1 MNDTGTGPEVRIF
14 GAPTRYYQGPGAL
27 DLLPRVC
34 AGLAEMPFLVVD
46 ADVLA
51 FVGDR
56 LKTVFASA
64 PHVVAPFRGEV
75 TAAAMDEIADQVR
88 ASGADLVVGIG
99 GGKALD
105 VGKGC
110 ARRTGRPF
118 VSVPTVASNDSPTSI
133 ALAVY
138 DDHHQMVAVE
148 ALAGSPHAVVV
159 DTRLIA
165 GAPAAFLRAGI
176 GDAIAKKFEGEA
188 SQRHGGVNA
197 HHSFQLRTA
206 GYIADGCYRTIRES
220 AADALMAAGT
230 GNPTPALEAV
240 VEANILMA
248 GLAFENM
255 GLGVAHG
262 ITRGLVRLPA
272 VARAPHGFHV
282 AYGTLVLLA
291 SEHRDDAF
299 LEDFM
304 QFYREIGL
312 PCSLTDMGLER
323 IEPEVIREIA
333 ANTAVAPAGAYL
345 LVPVGAAELVAAIER
360 VEAMAIRT
368 GRGKENA

>member
-1 MNDTGTGPEVRIF
+1 MNHTGTGPEVRIF
-14 GAPTRYYQGPGAL
+14 GAPPRYYQGPGAL
-27 DLLPRVC
+27 DSLPRVC
-34 AGLAEMPFLVVD
+34 AGMATKPLLIVD
-46 ADVLA
+46 ADVL
-51 FVGDR
+51 GLIGGR
-56 LKTVFASA
+56 LQTLFADV

-75 TAAAMDEIADQVR
+75 TAAAMDEIARDAA
-88 ASGADLVVGIG
+88 ASGADLIVGIG

-138 DDHHQMVAVE
+138 DDQHQMVAVE
-148 ALAGSPHAVVV
+148 SLDGSPAAVVV
-159 DTRLIA
+159 DTGLIA
-165 GAPAAFLRAGI
+165 GAPAGFLRAGI

-188 SQRHGGVNA
+188 SQRNGGVNA
-197 HHSFQLRTA
+197 HHTFQLRTA
-206 GYIADGCYRTIRES
+206 GYIADGCYRTIREF
-220 AADALMAAGT
+220 AVDALAAAGS
-230 GNPTPALEAV
+230 GVPTPALEAV

-291 SEHRDDAF
+291 SEHRDEKF
-299 LEDFM
+299 LEDFI
-304 QFYREIGL
+304 QFYRKIGL
-312 PCSLTDMGLER
+312 PCSLTDMGLAR
-323 IEPEVIREIA
+323 IEPDVIREIA

-345 LVPVGAAELVAAIER
+345 LVPVGADELVAAIER
-360 VEAMAIRT
+360 VEAMANQAE
-368 GRGKENA
+368 RG